1 MIQTSGGEQGRD
13 RLGQKGTGLVRK
25 AGEKGERGGCT
36 KRLGTGRSSGE
47 GNYATML
54 NILQS
59 KKG

>member
-1 MIQTSGGEQGRD
+1 MGEN
-13 RLGQKGTGLVRK
+13 KEGTGWDRSGPDWYGGRERK
-25 AGEKGERGGCT
+25 GNEGGCT
-36 KRLGTGRSSGE
+36 KRVGTWRSSGE